1 MDKRISDLNSVIT
14 PIDSDL
20 LAIVNSGETKK
31 ITYGNLMPAGVGGS
45 GMGWARYDDSQYTQA
60 STLTLSAS
68 QVVTLPNNGNIT
80 IDTYMNSSVDFYN
93 PSTQK
98 IQMENDGDV
107 YSMVVVFKAKAS
119 NANQTH
125 MELSLSATGATPYDR
140 VSKSLI
146 FAKGN
151 NIWENY
157 YESFHFYSDV
167 DFVATGN
174 QWKLTTIGG
183 FVEIADVI
191 YFIQRTFNAG

>member
-1 MDKRISDLNSVIT
+1 MDKRISDLNSVVT
-14 PIDSDL
+14 PVDSDL
-20 LAIVNSGETKK
+20 LAIVNDGQTKK
-31 ITYGNLMPAGVGGS
+31 ITYANLMPAGVGGS

-60 STLTLSAS
+60 ATLALSAS
-68 QVVTLPNNGNIT
+68 QMVTLPNNANNT

-98 IQMENDGDV
+98 VQMENEGDV
-107 YSMVVVFKAKAS
+107 YSMVIVFKAKSS

-125 MELSLSATGATPYDR
+125 MELSLSSTSTTPYDR

-151 NIWENY
+151 DVWENY
-157 YESFHFYSDV
+157 YESFHFYSDA
-167 DFVATGN
+167 DFVSNGN
-174 QWKLTTIGG
+174 QWKLTSEGG
-183 FVEIADVI
+183 PVEIADII